1 MLNMAT
7 VSMRENKDALLS
19 NDVVSD
25 AIIACNTVQ

>member
-7 VSMRENKDALLS
+7 VSMRENKDALS